1 MGTTAQLAGALRRSL
16 NVVAHPR
23 VKDRVEL
30 TRLADEQAALRRVA
44 TLVARG
50 APPDEVFEAVS
61 GEVGR
66 LVGADAAGLG
76 RYETDGTVTV
86 LGYWAL
92 TGGHDIRVGTRL
104 ALERGTVGML
114 VFQTRRPGRVNGYE
128 GAPGPTAALARQLRW
143 RSTVGVPVIVDGR
156 LWGFMSAAST
166 SDRLFPL
173 DTEGRLAEFTE
184 LVGTALANAENHKVL
199 ERLAMEQA
207 ALRRVAT
214 LVAGGAAPASLLAVV
229 AEEVAR
235 VVHVWFVSI
244 ARYETDGTAT
254 ELASFSER
262 GGLFPV
268 GTHWSLEGTNVLA
281 TVRESGLPARI
292 DDYSSS
298 EGMIAQTV
306 RRIGIRST
314 VGIPIIVT
322 GRVWGAMVVSSAEV
336 EPLPETT
343 EARLADFTEL
353 VATAIANVESR
364 AELDASRAR
373 IVATAD
379 ATRRRIE
386 RDLHDGV
393 QQQLVSLSLE
403 LRATRAAVPPE
414 LAELRAELSRAVE
427 AQTSV
432 LEGLREIARGIHP
445 AILAEG
451 GLAPALRTLAR
462 RSTVPVE
469 LVAPVETRLPERV
482 EVAAYYVVSEALA
495 NVAKYAR
502 ASVVHVAVEVRGGLL
517 AISVRDDGEGGA
529 DPSRGSGLLG
539 LKDRAEAIGGTL
551 SCESPHGAG
560 TSLQVELPLDDRAAK
575 TQTGARSDAAPL
587 ASTRA

>member
-92 TGGHDIRVGTRL
+92 TGGRDIRVGMRL

-469 LVAPVETRLPERV
+469 LVVPVETRLPERV